1 MKNASAPHPRSHNPH
16 AQACHNSFAQA
27 YTEPNARL
35 ENTLSDLT
43 LKEEQLQSADPL
55 LLAFLR
61 ADEAETETALSKL
74 INDESQLVIKSTI
87 RRRIGAYG
95 NVDCDST
102 GDDEDLYHEAVLQL
116 ITQLRNLKNNPNQKS
131 IKDFRSYTAVV
142 AHNVC
147 HQYLREKYP
156 NRSRLKNRIR
166 YLLTHRQDFFVQAEE
181 QGLEQRLVCGF
192 AGWRYQR
199 DPASPPDV
207 ERALIDPEALAR
219 AGLETTS
226 PHTAR
231 LDYLLTALFNAIDAP
246 VELDLLVS
254 VVAQL
259 QGVKD
264 QPPLAEVDESATA
277 LIDRLPDQSPGAA
290 TELEQRSYLRRLWSE
305 IKELPPRQRAA
316 LLLNPGDVHEDVI
329 SLLLFTGAAS
339 LREIGAALEIGPDDF
354 ASLWRQLPLDDL
366 TIAARLSVTRQQV
379 INLRKSARERLARR
393 MKAFE

>member
-1 MKNASAPHPRSHNPH
+1 VPLQTRELATTVSRRHILSRSACFDCGE
-16 AQACHNSFAQA
+16 Q
-27 YTEPNARL
+27 
-35 ENTLSDLT
+35 TLSDLT
-43 LKEEQLQSADPL
+43 PKARQLVAADPVL
-55 LLAFLR
+55 LPFLR
-61 ADEAETETALSKL
+61 SDGPETETALSKL

-102 GDDEDLYHEAVLQL
+102 GDAEDLYHEVVLQL
-116 ITQLRNLKNNPNQKS
+116 IARLRNLRKDPNQEL
-131 IKDFRSYTAVV
+131 IRDFRSYTAVI

-147 HQYLREKYP
+147 HQYLRQKYP

-166 YLLTHRQDFFVQAEE
+166 YLLTHRQDFFLHAEDQGSE
-181 QGLEQRLVCGF
+181 QKLLCGF

-199 DPASPPDV
+199 KAASPLDV
-207 ERALIDPEALAR
+207 EQVLNDPELFAR
-219 AGLETTS
+219 SGLEATT
-226 PHTAR
+226 PQTAR
-231 LDYLLTALFNAIDAP
+231 LDYLLTTLFNAIDAP

-254 VVAQL
+254 VVADF

-264 QPPLAEVDESATA
+264 QPAPAEVDETATT
-277 LIDRLPDQSPGAA
+277 LIDRLPDQSPSSA

-305 IKELPPRQRAA
+305 ITELPPRQRAA

-339 LREIGAALEIGPDDF
+339 LREIGVALEVAPDDF

-366 TIAARLSVTRQQV
+366 TIAARLGVTRQQV

-393 MKAFE
+393 MKPFE

>member
-1 MKNASAPHPRSHNPH
+1 M
-16 AQACHNSFAQA
+16 
-27 YTEPNARL
+27 
-35 ENTLSDLT
+35 SDLT
-43 LKEEQLQSADPL
+43 PKAQQLVSADPVL
-55 LLAFLR
+55 LPFLR

-102 GDDEDLYHEAVLQL
+102 GDAEDLYREVVLQL
-116 ITQLRNLKNNPNQKS
+116 IARLRNLRKNPNQES
-131 IKDFRSYTAVV
+131 IRDFRSYTAVI

-147 HQYLREKYP
+147 HQYLRQKYP

-166 YLLTHRQDFFVQAEE
+166 YLLTHRQDFFLHAEDQGSE
-181 QGLEQRLVCGF
+181 QKLLCGF

-199 DPASPPDV
+199 KAASPLDV
-207 ERALIDPEALAR
+207 ERVVNDPELFAR
-219 AGLETTS
+219 AGLEVTT
-226 PHTAR
+226 PQTAR

-254 VVAQL
+254 VVADL

-264 QPPLAEVDESATA
+264 QPALADVDETATT
-277 LIDRLPDQSPGAA
+277 LIERLPDQSPSAA

-305 IKELPPRQRAA
+305 ITELPPRQRAA
-316 LLLNPGDVHEDVI
+316 LLLNPGDVHEDVF

-339 LREIGAALEIGPDDF
+339 LREIAAALEVGPDDF
-354 ASLWRQLPLDDL
+354 ADLWRQLPLDDL
-366 TIAARLSVTRQQV
+366 TIAARLGVTRQQV

-393 MKAFE
+393 MKFFG